1 MRLFWRDMIRILWTT
16 MLMTGVFTF
25 LTILIAVIRA
35 LTSFEITSET
45 EKKMTGLCGINML
58 IAGLC
63 WCMSFVLGVI
73 VLFVRIWG

>member
-1 MRLFWRDMIRILWTT
+1 
-16 MLMTGVFTF
+16 MLIAGVFTF
-25 LTILIAVIRA
+25 LTILIGIIRAVI
-35 LTSFEITSET
+35 SFEITSET

-58 IAGLC
+58 MAGLC

>member
-1 MRLFWRDMIRILWTT
+1 MSRILWTL
-16 MLMTGVFTF
+16 MLIAGVFTF
-25 LTILIAVIRA
+25 LTILIGIIRAVI
-35 LTSFEITSET
+35 SFEITSET

-58 IAGLC
+58 MAGLC